1 MVGNDL
7 FFTPYANVPSS
18 TYNFKVSDSGSN
30 ITTPLII
37 NSTNTTIANNAK
49 FSGDIIHRETQILNK
64 VKKITTTSSPTF
76 PMEETILINSSSN
89 FTITLPEIT
98 STTQKGTRFLIKKG
112 ITNSNIIT
120 LQRTGTSNTIIPIN
134 SFTGASS
141 NNTMLGAGTYQVNLI
156 ILQQTAGVF
165 SWVQI

>member
-7 FFTPYANVPSS
+7 FFTPSINAPSS
-18 TYNFKVSDSGSN
+18 SYNFKVNDSASN

-37 NSTNTTIANNAK
+37 NSDNTTIANNSK
-49 FSGDIIHRETQILNK
+49 FSGDVTLRTTIILNK
-64 VKKITTTSSPTF
+64 VKIITTTSSPPF

-89 FTITLPEIT
+89 FKITLPEIT
-98 STTQKGTRFLIKKG
+98 STTQTGTKFLIKKG

-134 SFTGASS
+134 SFTGTSS
-141 NNTMLGAGTYQVNLI
+141 NNTMLGDGTYQVNLI
-156 ILQQTAGVF
+156 ILEQTAGVF